1 MATKSTA
8 KSAAAAKPQ
17 RLIYIGPT
25 LKGYKLVKY
34 QVFIGGYP
42 KHIDDEFAK
51 CPQLKRLFVPV
62 KDLVQAEKDVQTAGT
77 PLNKYYKL
85 AMEV

>member
-1 MATKSTA
+1 MAITK
-8 KSAAAAKPQ
+8 KSAAKSQ
-17 RLIYIGPT
+17 RLIYVGPT

-42 KHIDDEFAK
+42 AHLTDVFEF
-51 CPQLKRLFVPV
+51 CPQIKWLFVPV
-62 KDLVQAEKDVQTAGT
+62 AELTKAEAEVKTAGT

>member
-1 MATKSTA
+1 MANTK
-8 KSAAAAKPQ
+8 KSAGAKPQ

-25 LKGYKLVKY
+25 LKGCKLVKY

-42 KHIDDEFAK
+42 THIDDVFDT
-51 CPQLKRLFVPV
+51 CPQIKRLFVPV
-62 KDLVQAEKDVQTAGT
+62 ADLTKAEAEVKEAGT